1 MEKYLDITEPNC
13 RAVLENMELKEECFL
28 LQKIED
34 KPITIVK
41 TDYKEGS
48 HSTYNMKIINPK
60 SGYAYKGG
68 NFLAYHI
75 KESGEVVFSGMKVKI
90 KEKPMYGISLFNIF
104 LKLHKDDNIMTG
116 KQVKPWVNRLL
127 LAKKFEP
134 IIDDFS
140 ILSYLDEENKTIYLD
155 IKKATE
161 VTENQREVTFY
172 DNRKPFYET
181 NGYIVLDITQRPKE
195 KKLFMSYVSTCYQR
209 IVKAEIC
216 KNI

>member
-1 MEKYLDITEPNC
+1 MKKYLDITEEKC
-13 RAVLENMELKEECFL
+13 RDALAKMALKEECFL

-34 KPITIVK
+34 KPVKIIK
-41 TDYKEGS
+41 TDYQEGS

-68 NFLAYHI
+68 NFLAYYI
-75 KESGEVVFSGMKVKI
+75 KEHGEIVFSGMKVKF
-90 KEKPMYGISLFNIF
+90 KEKPMYGVFLFNMF
-104 LKLHKDDNIMTG
+104 LKLHKDDNIVTG

-140 ILSYLDEENKTIYLD
+140 ILTYLDEENKVIYVD
-155 IKKATE
+155 MQKATE
-161 VTENQREVTFY
+161 VTENQRETTFY
-172 DNRKPFYET
+172 ENRKSFYES
-181 NGYIVLDITQRPKE
+181 NGYVLLDIAQRPKE

-209 IVKAEIC
+209 IVKGE
-216 KNI
+216 K